1 MVRKCD
7 FENFK
12 SCASAL
18 SPYRQPSAAGIRWF
32 CHAGHNFA
40 NVSDGHKQPLRA
52 HPVPFLIL
60 LASFGQWLNLSV
72 MPLRMREC
80 SRFLLITLPLA
91 CRKVDATIAIMKTI
105 TALLALCTLTFAA
118 IAEPALTIYNQN
130 FAVVRDTVP
139 LDLKAGANP
148 VVYSGATAQV
158 EPDSVILRD
167 PAGKHSLQILEQNYR
182 NDPVSQELLLSLFEG
197 KTIDFQNIRTKDN
210 TQITELIPGKI
221 VRSGFVP
228 GGGNT
233 QPIIEVNG
241 KLQFS
246 LPGEPLFPDLGSDT
260 ILKPA
265 FNWLLQSDKAGS
277 FDAEVGYVTE
287 GFDWSASYNLVSPEK
302 GDLCDL
308 VGWITMNNNSGKAFE
323 NAKIKLM
330 AGDVN
335 KIQPPGGMGGA
346 MFSRR
351 AMPMAMLAMDSAAPV
366 SEKAFDEF
374 HLYSIA
380 RPTTLHDH
388 ETKQVEFVHAEKM
401 FAPTI
406 YVYDG
411 TQGYQFYGLNYDRGY
426 GQSDNKKIIVQREF
440 KNAETNQ
447 LGIALPAGKLRFY
460 RRDDDGQLQFVGEN
474 TIDHTP
480 RNETVRIT
488 TGNSFDLVGER
499 KQTDF
504 HVDTAE
510 KWMDETFEIKL
521 RNRKKTD
528 AVEIRVVEHLYR
540 WSNWSIT
547 AKSDEFTK
555 KDSQTIEFRIPVK
568 PDEEKTVT
576 YTVHYSW

>member
-1 MVRKCD
+1 
-7 FENFK
+7 
-12 SCASAL
+12 
-18 SPYRQPSAAGIRWF
+18 
-32 CHAGHNFA
+32 
-40 NVSDGHKQPLRA
+40 
-52 HPVPFLIL
+52 
-60 LASFGQWLNLSV
+60 
-72 MPLRMREC
+72 
-80 SRFLLITLPLA
+80 
-91 CRKVDATIAIMKTI
+91 MKTLV
-105 TALLALCTLTFAA
+105 ALLLVAVSAS
-118 IAEPALTIYNQN
+118 AEPALTIYNQN

-139 LDLKAGANP
+139 LDLKSGANA
-148 VVYSGATAQV
+148 VIYSDATAQV

-197 KTIDFQNIRTKDN
+197 KTIDFQNVRTKDS
-210 TQITELIPGKI
+210 TQVTELIPGKI

-265 FNWLLQSDKAGS
+265 FNWLLQSDKPGT
-277 FDAEVGYVTE
+277 FDAEVGYVTG

-302 GDLCDL
+302 GDNVDL
-308 VGWITMNNNSGKAFE
+308 VGWITMNNQSGKTFE

-335 KIQPPGGMGGA
+335 KIQPPQSFAFGGMRKA
-346 MFSRR
+346 MVMD
-351 AMPMAMLAMDSAAPV
+351 AMAENGPAV
-366 SEKAFDEF
+366 TEKAFDEF

-401 FAPTI
+401 YAPTI

-411 TQGYQFYGLNYDRGY
+411 AAGYQFYGLNYEQGY

-480 RNETVRIT
+480 RNETVRVT

-499 KQTDF
+499 KQTNF
-504 HVDTAE
+504 RVDTSE

-540 WSNWSIT
+540 WSNWDIT
-547 AKSDEFTK
+547 AKSDDFVK

-568 PDEEKTVT
+568 PEAEKTVT

>member
-1 MVRKCD
+1 
-7 FENFK
+7 
-12 SCASAL
+12 
-18 SPYRQPSAAGIRWF
+18 
-32 CHAGHNFA
+32 
-40 NVSDGHKQPLRA
+40 
-52 HPVPFLIL
+52 
-60 LASFGQWLNLSV
+60 
-72 MPLRMREC
+72 
-80 SRFLLITLPLA
+80 
-91 CRKVDATIAIMKTI
+91 MKTI
-105 TALLALCTLTFAA
+105 LLLTALSTLVAG
-118 IAEPALTIYNQN
+118 AEPALTIYNQN

-139 LDLKAGANP
+139 LDLKSGANA

-197 KTIDFQNIRTKDN
+197 KTIDFQNVRTKDS

-241 KLQFS
+241 KLQFT
-246 LPGEPLFPDLGSDT
+246 LPGQPLFPDLGSDT

-265 FNWLLQSDKAGS
+265 FNWLLQSDKPGA
-277 FDAEVGYVTE
+277 FDAEVGYVTG

-302 GDLCDL
+302 GNYCDL
-308 VGWITMNNNSGKAFE
+308 VGWITMNNNSGKTFE
-323 NAKIKLM
+323 DAKIKLL

-335 KIQPPGGMGGA
+335 KIQPQRNEWEGRLRKVG
-346 MFSRR
+346 
-351 AMPMAMLAMDSAAPV
+351 MPMAMAAMEDAPAV

-401 FAPTI
+401 YAPTI

-411 TQGYQFYGLNYDRGY
+411 ATGYQFYGLNYDQGY

-460 RRDDDGQLQFVGEN
+460 RRDSDGQLQFVGEN

-480 RNETVRIT
+480 RNETIRVT

-499 KQTDF
+499 KQTNF
-504 HVDTAE
+504 RVDTSE
-510 KWMDETFEIKL
+510 KWIDETFEIKL

-547 AKSDEFTK
+547 AKSDDFVK
-555 KDSQTIEFRIPVK
+555 KDSQTIEFHIPVK

>member
-1 MVRKCD
+1 MKII
-7 FENFK
+7 
-12 SCASAL
+12 
-18 SPYRQPSAAGIRWF
+18 AA
-32 CHAGHNFA
+32 
-40 NVSDGHKQPLRA
+40 
-52 HPVPFLIL
+52 
-60 LASFGQWLNLSV
+60 
-72 MPLRMREC
+72 
-80 SRFLLITLPLA
+80 
-91 CRKVDATIAIMKTI
+91 
-105 TALLALCTLTFAA
+105 ALLFATTLATS
-118 IAEPALTIYNQN
+118 AEPALTIYNQN

-139 LDLKAGANP
+139 LDLKSGANA
-148 VVYSGATAQV
+148 VIYSGATAQV

-197 KTIDFQNIRTKDN
+197 KTIDFQNVRTKDS

-265 FNWLLQSDKAGS
+265 FNWLLQSDKPGA
-277 FDAEVGYVTE
+277 FDAEVGYVTG

-302 GDLCDL
+302 GDRVDL
-308 VGWITMNNNSGKAFE
+308 VGWITMNNNSGKTFE
-323 NAKIKLM
+323 DAKIKLM

-335 KIQPPGGMGGA
+335 KIQPVNRAYGMRLA
-346 MFSRR
+346 K
-351 AMPMAMLAMDSAAPV
+351 AAIAYDMAGEAPAV
-366 SEKAFDEF
+366 TEKAFDEF

-388 ETKQVEFVHAEKM
+388 ETKQVEFVHAEKIY
-401 FAPTI
+401 APTI

-411 TQGYQFYGLNYDRGY
+411 APGYQFYGLNYDRNY

-460 RRDDDGQLQFVGEN
+460 RRDSDGQLQFVGEN

-480 RNETVRIT
+480 RNETVRVT

-499 KQTDF
+499 KQTNF
-504 HVDTAE
+504 RVDTSE
-510 KWMDETFEIKL
+510 KWIDETFEIKL

-528 AVEIRVVEHLYR
+528 DVEIRVVEHLYR
-540 WSNWSIT
+540 WSNWEIT
-547 AKSDEFTK
+547 AKSDDFVK
-555 KDSQTIEFRIPVK
+555 KDSQTIEFRVPVK

>member
-1 MVRKCD
+1 
-7 FENFK
+7 
-12 SCASAL
+12 
-18 SPYRQPSAAGIRWF
+18 
-32 CHAGHNFA
+32 
-40 NVSDGHKQPLRA
+40 
-52 HPVPFLIL
+52 
-60 LASFGQWLNLSV
+60 
-72 MPLRMREC
+72 
-80 SRFLLITLPLA
+80 
-91 CRKVDATIAIMKTI
+91 MKTI
-105 TALLALCTLTFAA
+105 PVLIALSTLAFAA
-118 IAEPALTIYNQN
+118 AAEPALTIYNQN

-197 KTIDFQNIRTKDN
+197 KTIDFQNIRTKDS

-241 KLQFS
+241 KLQFT
-246 LPGEPLFPDLGSDT
+246 LPGQPLFPDLCSDT

-277 FDAEVGYVTE
+277 FDAEVGYVTA

-308 VGWITMNNNSGKAFE
+308 VGWITMNNTSGKTFE

-335 KIQPPGGMGGA
+335 KIQPMNRTFA
-346 MFSRR
+346 QR
-351 AMPMAMLAMDSAAPV
+351 LAMITDSVGGTAPAV

-401 FAPTI
+401 YAPTI

-411 TQGYQFYGLNYDRGY
+411 AVGYQFYGLNYDRGY

-460 RRDDDGQLQFVGEN
+460 RRDADGQLQFVGEN

-504 HVDTAE
+504 HVDTSE
-510 KWMDETFEIKL
+510 KWINETFEIKL

-540 WSNWSIT
+540 WSNWNIT

-568 PDEEKTVT
+568 PDEERTVT

>member
-1 MVRKCD
+1 MRIT
-7 FENFK
+7 
-12 SCASAL
+12 AS
-18 SPYRQPSAAGIRWF
+18 
-32 CHAGHNFA
+32 
-40 NVSDGHKQPLRA
+40 
-52 HPVPFLIL
+52 IL
-60 LASFGQWLNLSV
+60 LAAAA
-72 MPLRMREC
+72 
-80 SRFLLITLPLA
+80 LITN
-91 CRKVDATIAIMKTI
+91 
-105 TALLALCTLTFAA
+105 
-118 IAEPALTIYNQN
+118 AEPALTIYNQN

-139 LDLKAGANP
+139 LDLRSGANS
-148 VVYSGATAQV
+148 VRYAGATAQV

-182 NDPVSQELLLSLFEG
+182 NDPVSEPLLLSLFEG
-197 KTIDFQNIRTKDN
+197 KTIDFQSERMKDN
-210 TQITELIPGKI
+210 TLTRELIPGKI

-228 GGGNT
+228 GGGNE

-246 LPGEPLFPDLGSDT
+246 LPGQPLFPDLGSDT

-265 FNWLLQSDKAGS
+265 FNWLLQSDKSGS
-277 FDAEVGYVTE
+277 FDAEVGYVTG
-287 GFDWSASYNLVSPEK
+287 GFGWSASYNLVSPEK
-302 GDLCDL
+302 GDQCDL
-308 VGWITMNNNSGKAFE
+308 VGWITMNNNSGKTFQ

-335 KIQPPGGMGGA
+335 KIQPENEQR
-346 MFSRR
+346 FSGYAAKR
-351 AMPMAMLAMDSAAPV
+351 AMALDAVSASAV

-380 RPTTLHDH
+380 RPTTLHDR

-401 FAPTI
+401 YAPTL

-411 TQGYQFYGLNYDRGY
+411 ATGYRFYGLNYDRGY

-460 RRDDDGQLQFVGEN
+460 RRDSDGQLQFVGEN

-480 RNETVRIT
+480 RNETVRVT
-488 TGNSFDLVGER
+488 TGNAFDLVGER

-504 HVDTAE
+504 KVDRAD

-528 AVEIRVVEHLYR
+528 AIEIRVVEHLYR
-540 WSNWSIT
+540 WSNWNIT

-555 KDSQTIEFRIPVK
+555 KDSQTIEFRVPVK
-568 PDEEKTVT
+568 PDEERTVT

>member
-1 MVRKCD
+1 MKT
-7 FENFK
+7 
-12 SCASAL
+12 
-18 SPYRQPSAAGIRWF
+18 
-32 CHAGHNFA
+32 
-40 NVSDGHKQPLRA
+40 
-52 HPVPFLIL
+52 
-60 LASFGQWLNLSV
+60 LASVLCLGAAA
-72 MPLRMREC
+72 
-80 SRFLLITLPLA
+80 TL
-91 CRKVDATIAIMKTI
+91 
-105 TALLALCTLTFAA
+105 AA
-118 IAEPALTIYNQN
+118 AQPALTIYNQD

-139 LDLKAGANP
+139 LDLK
-148 VVYSGATAQV
+148 SGPNAVRYADATAQV

-197 KTIDFQNIRTKDN
+197 KTIDFQSERLKDN
-210 TQITELIPGKI
+210 TTVRELTPGKI

-228 GGGNT
+228 GGAFT

-246 LPGEPLFPDLGSDT
+246 LPGQPLFPDLGNDT

-265 FNWLLQSDKAGS
+265 FNWLLQSDKSGK
-277 FDAEVGYVTE
+277 FDAEVGYITG

-302 GDLCDL
+302 GDQCDL
-308 VGWITMNNNSGKAFE
+308 VGWITMNNNSGKTFE

-335 KIQPPGGMGGA
+335 KIQPPQLTMLGGM
-346 MFSRR
+346 RPR
-351 AMPMAMLAMDSAAPV
+351 AMKMAMSEGMSDAV
-366 SEKAFDEF
+366 TEKAFDEF

-401 FAPTI
+401 LAPTI

-411 TQGYQFYGLNYDRGY
+411 AAGYQFYGLNYDQGY
-426 GQSDNKKIIVQREF
+426 GQSDNKKVIVQREF

-460 RRDDDGQLQFVGEN
+460 RRDDSGQLQFVGEN

-480 RNETVRIT
+480 RNETVRVT
-488 TGNSFDLVGER
+488 TGNAFDLVGER
-499 KQTDF
+499 KQTNF
-504 HVDTAE
+504 KVDTAE
-510 KWMDETFEIKL
+510 KWIDETFEIKL

-540 WSNWSIT
+540 WSNWTIT
-547 AKSDEFTK
+547 AKSDDFVK
-555 KDSQTIEFRIPVK
+555 KDAQTIEFRVPVK
-568 PDEEKTVT
+568 PDEEKTIT